1 MMEKIMKLREH
12 IKEAATKQSGEWLR
26 AKLEECIS
34 SGNND
39 SVTIDFDG
47 IDKFSSQFFNNSFSA
62 LVIKYKGS
70 NFLSKFNKINLSE
83 TGEFLFQSSI
93 SNALMLLENID
104 KREAMSEIVNNAPK
118 KVNKYEA

>member
-1 MMEKIMKLREH
+1 MMEKIIKLREY

-47 IDKFSSQFFNNSFSA
+47 IDKFSSQFFNNSFYS
-62 LVIKYKGS
+62 L
-70 NFLSKFNKINLSE
+70 
-83 TGEFLFQSSI
+83 
-93 SNALMLLENID
+93 
-104 KREAMSEIVNNAPK
+104 
-118 KVNKYEA
+118 